1 MTVVAFVPAPPEV
14 VVIVVWDTCDLL
26 PQEFDDKSSTVQ
38 LTAAEVRAAL
48 VESDDVDPVVLSLSP
63 PAVDE
68 LLLLLP
74 RC

>member
-74 RC
+74 GC